1 MLTRGDEEERHFILD
16 KAKSAGTLHAAENN
30 KALVLNTVATFMH
43 MGLFTP
49 APQAARRREP
59 GGKKTTLASLD
70 ITTSGSK

>member
-43 MGLFTP
+43 MGLFK
-49 APQAARRREP
+49 RFLENKKVSVLLSLLYRER
-59 GGKKTTLASLD
+59 
-70 ITTSGSK
+70 